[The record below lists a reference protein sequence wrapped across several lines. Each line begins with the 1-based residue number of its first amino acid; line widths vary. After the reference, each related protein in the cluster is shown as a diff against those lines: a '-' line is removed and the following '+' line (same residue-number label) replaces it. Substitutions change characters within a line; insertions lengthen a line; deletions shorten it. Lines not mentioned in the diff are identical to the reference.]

1 MTTVSP
7 PLQLD
12 LLEAV
17 SLAFAGHAWDRGD
30 LARLTATTGSG
41 LVSPAQ
47 DLLAAAQVLSALDF
61 GAVAIPRRSC
71 PSLCDLKR

>member
-1 MTTVSP
+1 MTSASP

-17 SLAFAGHAWDRGD
+17 SLAFAGHTWDRSD
-30 LARLTATTGSG
+30 LARLTATAGSG
-41 LVSPAQ
+41 LISPAQ

-71 PSLCDLKR
+71 HSSCDPK